1 MTLYSPDNGVTPGHI
16 PRQMV
21 RQPQGGSESRPGPR
35 SSEIE
40 RRAYATR
47 ELQRSLLQ
55 LEAVHAR
62 MERLR
67 QLGDGAAEVED
78 VHEATRLALWSLR
91 RIVEQL
97 RKDAG

>member
-1 MTLYSPDNGVTPGHI
+1 
-16 PRQMV
+16 MV
-21 RQPQGGSESRPGPR
+21 RQLRWGSESRPGPG
-35 SSEIE
+35 SSESE

-47 ELQRSLLQ
+47 ELQRSLVQ
-55 LEAVHAR
+55 VEAVHAR

-67 QLGDGAAEVED
+67 QRGDGPGEVED
-78 VHEATRLALWSLR
+78 VYEATRLALWSLR